1 MPTTLPPLAHVLVAL
16 LPVLCFLAL
25 LRVLDSYKLTRLS
38 MVLATMAAGVA
49 AAAASYPAS
58 LLALGPLGL
67 APGSYSQHVAPLVE
81 EILKGL
87 LIVWLVR
94 GNRIGFLVDAAIFGF
109 AVGSGF
115 ALVENLAYLHMAP
128 EASRATWIVR
138 GFGTAVMHGGTTAI
152 LAVMAVTLIDRVPP
166 SGRALAFVPGLA
178 LATALH
184 WGFNFL
190 TDWPQ
195 WAMLATLVVVPA
207 VLMGVFHRSEAAMTE
222 WLGSSFDADAQMLE
236 MLNSGAFAES
246 PAGRYLQT
254 LKQAFDGPIMADV
267 LCYVRVFTELS
278 LRAKGLL
285 MMREN
290 GFEAA
295 PVDDETRSRLD
306 ELHYLERSIGATG
319 LRALQPLLR
328 IDRKELAQLNLLAT
342 R

>member
-1 MPTTLPPLAHVLVAL
+1 MPIALPPPVHVLVAL

-25 LRVLDSYKLTRLS
+25 LRLFDSYKLTRLS
-38 MVLATMAAGVA
+38 MVLATLAAGVVA
-49 AAAASYPAS
+49 ALASYPAS

-67 APGSYSQHVAPLVE
+67 APATYSQHVAPLVE
-81 EILKGL
+81 EVLKGL

-94 GNRIGFLVDAAIFGF
+94 SNRIGFLVDAAIFGF

-115 ALVENLAYLHMAP
+115 ALVENLAYLHMVP
-128 EASRATWIVR
+128 DASRATWVVR
-138 GFGTAVMHGGTTAI
+138 GFGTAVMHGGTTAV
-152 LAVMAVTLIDRVPP
+152 LAVVALTLIDRLA
-166 SGRALAFVPGLA
+166 GAARALSFLPGLA
-178 LATALH
+178 MATALH

-207 VLMGVFHRSEAAMTE
+207 VLIVVFRHSETVLAV
-222 WLGSSFDADAQMLE
+222 WLGDSFDADAHMLD
-236 MLNSGAFAES
+236 MLNSGSFADS

-254 LKQAFDGPIMADV
+254 LKQVFDGPIMADV

-285 MMREN
+285 MLRET
-290 GFEAA
+290 GFPVA
-295 PVDDETRSRLD
+295 PIDDETRSRLE
-306 ELHYLERSIGATG
+306 ELQYLERSIGATG

-328 IDRKELAQLNLLAT
+328 IDRKELTQLHLLAS